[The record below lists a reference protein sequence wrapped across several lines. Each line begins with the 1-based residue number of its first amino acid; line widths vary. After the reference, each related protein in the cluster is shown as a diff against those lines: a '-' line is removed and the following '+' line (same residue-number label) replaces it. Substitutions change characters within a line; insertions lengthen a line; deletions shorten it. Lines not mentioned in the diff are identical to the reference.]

1 MDWNEIKQGVTKHKH
16 KQKTYQVSLNPVE
29 ERPRSHNKDKHYVL
43 LLVGFVPPA
52 LLGHTW
58 TVSQQLGSP
67 GTQGL

>member
-52 LLGHTW
+52 LLGHT
-58 TVSQQLGSP
+58 
-67 GTQGL
+67 